1 MLVSGSRAT
10 ASDVLN
16 TPRVPPR
23 GMYCMDSFVTRKRRK
38 PSPSAHHNTNDAVLS
53 FHANT
58 ENNQGGGDE
67 ETTEVKLAT
76 LASLHPDVDQAVL
89 LDYLIIGD
97 GCVSAVSQA
106 LISARTQS
114 LCRKSLTIG
123 HQSSLAAFR
132 IGLDSQ
138 KSKKPRV
145 LTRKGQTLHLY
156 TPEDI
161 AAHTPCSIIH
171 SFLPAA
177 EADELLRELLK
188 EAQTFERQTFKLF
201 DNVVQSPHSACF
213 YVNSLE
219 EKNRQKTEYLY
230 NGSFLTV

>member
-1 MLVSGSRAT
+1 
-10 ASDVLN
+10 
-16 TPRVPPR
+16 
-23 GMYCMDSFVTRKRRK
+23 MDSFVTRKRRK
-38 PSPSAHHNTNDAVLS
+38 PSPSTHHSTNDIVLN
-53 FHANT
+53 FHTNA
-58 ENNQGGGDE
+58 EINQVGGDE
-67 ETTEVKLAT
+67 ESTEVKLAI

-89 LDYLIIGD
+89 LDYLITGD
-97 GCVSAVSQA
+97 GCVSTVSQA
-106 LISARTQS
+106 LSSARNQPS
-114 LCRKSLTIG
+114 HRKSVTIG

-132 IGLDSQ
+132 IGGDSQ
-138 KSKKPRV
+138 KSKKPRL

-171 SFLPAA
+171 NFLPAA
-177 EADELLRELLK
+177 EADELLEELMK